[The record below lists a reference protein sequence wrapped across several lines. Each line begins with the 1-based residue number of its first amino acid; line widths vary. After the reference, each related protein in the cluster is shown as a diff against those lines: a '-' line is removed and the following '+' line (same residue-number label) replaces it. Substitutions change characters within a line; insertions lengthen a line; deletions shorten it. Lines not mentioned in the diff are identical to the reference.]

1 MNKTDFFWKLSGRL
15 SGLPAEEIEKRLEF
29 FEEMINDYMEDGMTE
44 EEAIAKLGNPEEI
57 ANQIIADIPLGTL
70 VKEKIKRH
78 KRMSVGQIVLLAV
91 GSPIWA
97 SLLISV
103 LCVVF
108 SILASLWAA
117 FVSFAACGFAGV
129 IMSVVFMLLGNIPSG
144 IVILGG
150 GLAFIGLAIL
160 FFFLCNLATKGT
172 IRLIK
177 KALLRGNDDE

>member
-1 MNKTDFFWKLSGRL
+1 MNKTDFLEKLSACL
-15 SGLPAEEIEKRLEF
+15 CGLPIEEIEKRLEF
-29 FEEMINDYMEDGMTE
+29 YEEMINDYMEDGMTE

-78 KRMSVGQIVLLAV
+78 KRMSAGQIVFLVLT
-91 GSPIWA
+91 SPIWA

-108 SILASLWAA
+108 SVLASLWAV
-117 FVSFAACGFAGV
+117 FVSLAACGLAGV
-129 IMSVVFMLLGNIPSG
+129 ILGVAFMALGKMPTG
-144 IVILGG
+144 IVTLGG
-150 GLAFIGLAIL
+150 AVAFIGLAIL
-160 FFFLCNLATKGT
+160 FFFLCYFATKGT

-177 KALLRGNDDE
+177 NALLRGNDDE

>member
-1 MNKTDFFWKLSGRL
+1 
-15 SGLPAEEIEKRLEF
+15 
-29 FEEMINDYMEDGMTE
+29 
-44 EEAIAKLGNPEEI
+44 
-57 ANQIIADIPLGTL
+57 
-70 VKEKIKRH
+70 
-78 KRMSVGQIVLLAV
+78 MSVGQIVFLAV

-108 SILASLWAA
+108 SVLASFWAA

-150 GLAFIGLAIL
+150 AVAFIGLAIL
-160 FFFLCNLATKGT
+160 FFFLCYFATKGT

-177 KALLRGNDDE
+177 NALLRGNDDE